1 MGQDSS
7 KISITSARP
16 GPVETSSIQ
25 YYCTCK
31 LLLTC
36 FQLLYEYEF
45 VDVHEPVTSVWM
57 RHWLLCDQFELSYSE
72 CNSVCINIWCQN
84 MPGYIH
90 ELWIDRMN
98 LISPFCLFI
107 SLYIAHHFDS
117 ESTIKVIS
125 NVHYRLIIVHFNEC
139 IIIYHTSLIEKKSV
153 IFSLSVNTHKQ
164 T

>member
-72 CNSVCINIWCQN
+72 CKLLASGQLYRVRICHDISIQ
-84 MPGYIH
+84 
-90 ELWIDRMN
+90 LWIDLMN

-125 NVHYRLIIVHFNEC
+125 NVHYRLIIVHFNKC
-139 IIIYHTSLIEKKSV
+139 IIIYHTSLIERKSV
-153 IFSLSVNTHKQ
+153 ILFISEHT
-164 T
+164 